1 VYKKRANSIILF
13 LLFSIAAIPIFPGS
27 AAAEVTKKAI
37 IKIPKDKETITEP
50 SRKPI
55 EEEIK
60 VEVVE
65 GEAKKDEEKV
75 DYSYDP
81 TNKVDPFKS
90 FIVVRKE
97 LEEKEK
103 EKEKPKTY
111 LETLDISQVT
121 LSAIVLGDKE
131 NWALVR
137 DSKGDG
143 HVITVGT
150 AMGTRGGRVIKI
162 LEKEVVVREYYTDM
176 RDREKIPKDI
186 SIRLPLID

>member
-1 VYKKRANSIILF
+1 MYQKRANSIILV

-27 AAAEVTKKAI
+27 AAAEVSKKAI

-60 VEVVE
+60 VEAVE

-90 FIVVRKE
+90 FIVVKKE
-97 LEEKEK
+97 LEEK

-143 HVITVGT
+143 HVIKVGT
-150 AMGTRGGRVIKI
+150 AIGTRGGRVIKI

-176 RDREKIPKDI
+176 RDREKIPRDI
-186 SIRLPLID
+186 SMRLPAVD

>member
-27 AAAEVTKKAI
+27 AAAEVSKKAI
-37 IKIPKDKETITEP
+37 IKIPKDKKTITEP

-60 VEVVE
+60 VEAVE

-97 LEEKEK
+97 LEEK

-143 HVITVGT
+143 HVIKIGT
-150 AMGTRGGRVIKI
+150 AIGTRGGRVIKI

-176 RDREKIPKDI
+176 RDREKIPRDI
-186 SIRLPLID
+186 SMRLPLVD

>member
-1 VYKKRANSIILF
+1 MYQKRANSIILV

-27 AAAEVTKKAI
+27 AAAEVSKKAI

-60 VEVVE
+60 VEAVE

-90 FIVVRKE
+90 FIVVKKE
-97 LEEKEK
+97 LEEK

-143 HVITVGT
+143 HVIKVGT
-150 AMGTRGGRVIKI
+150 AIGTRGGRVIKI

-186 SIRLPLID
+186 SIRLPVVD

>member
-1 VYKKRANSIILF
+1 VYKKRANSIILV
-13 LLFSIAAIPIFPGS
+13 LLFSIAAIPMFPGS
-27 AAAEVTKKAI
+27 AAAEVSKKAI

-60 VEVVE
+60 VEAVE
-65 GEAKKDEEKV
+65 GEAKKDEEKG

-90 FIVVRKE
+90 FIVVKKE
-97 LEEKEK
+97 LE

-131 NWALVR
+131 SWALVR

-143 HVITVGT
+143 HVIKVGT
-150 AMGTRGGRVIKI
+150 AIGTRGGRVIKI

-186 SIRLPLID
+186 SIRLPVVD